1 VALPPLLA
9 AIFSVAD
16 VLVPQAQAA
25 VVDDYQRV
33 PQTGMHKR
41 GTVFLPNNASKRVR
55 HLSGR
60 WHLAVLRQPVE
71 GWEGMRVPEAADKMA
86 A

>member
-33 PQTGMHKR
+33 PQTGMH
-41 GTVFLPNNASKRVR
+41 V
-55 HLSGR
+55 
-60 WHLAVLRQPVE
+60 
-71 GWEGMRVPEAADKMA
+71 
-86 A
+86 